1 MAVQRVIIYGT
12 ASCGFCV
19 HARNLLDK
27 KGVEYKDIRL
37 EGQLAKRQEMEQRS
51 GATSVPQIWIG
62 DKHIGGCMELVALES
77 SQELDGLLIIENQN

>member
-62 DKHIGGCMELVALES
+62 DKHIGGCMELCALES
-77 SQELDGLLIIENQN
+77 SQELDGLLAIENQN